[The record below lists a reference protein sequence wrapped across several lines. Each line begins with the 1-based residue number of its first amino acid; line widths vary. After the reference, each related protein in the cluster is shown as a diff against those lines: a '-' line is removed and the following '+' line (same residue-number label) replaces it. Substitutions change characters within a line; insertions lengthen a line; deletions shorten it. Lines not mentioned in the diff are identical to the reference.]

1 MKYFP
6 SLLLFSACFLFD
18 EEQNSN
24 LTLSLHSAGVTS
36 VNLNVEPE
44 DSLSSFTFELTR
56 DDSIV
61 QTLSI
66 QSDTI
71 IKDNGLNPN
80 TTYTYTGYWM
90 DGTKRV
96 GESNILSVTTMDTTS
111 HNFTW
116 EIDTLGEYGSYL
128 NDVWIVDENDIW
140 VVGEIITDS
149 GWYNLAKWDGLNW
162 SWL

>member
-80 TTYTYTGYWM
+80 KYLQ
-90 DGTKRV
+90 
-96 GESNILSVTTMDTTS
+96 IL
-111 HNFTW
+111 
-116 EIDTLGEYGSYL
+116 
-128 NDVWIVDENDIW
+128 
-140 VVGEIITDS
+140 
-149 GWYNLAKWDGLNW
+149 
-162 SWL
+162 